1 MSATIRDCFI
11 GRLFRILGGLIGVYA
26 VLSLAMR
33 PMHLILLFNGLA
45 LSVSAGVAV
54 AYLPVAATALRQQAP
69 SRGDVLGVGIF
80 FAGLSGVALRI
91 ESILAR
97 DLAQPRILNTDLA
110 AVSIFTG
117 LLGLVCFLWAPYAS
131 EGRVPRERWGY
142 AGLMVAVGVGIA
154 FTVSAAHHF
163 VTPSPAFRFE

>member
-1 MSATIRDCFI
+1 MSDTIRDCLS
-11 GRLFRILGGLIGVYA
+11 GRLFRILGGLIGLYA
-26 VLSLAMR
+26 AMALALR
-33 PMHLILLFNGLA
+33 PMHLILLLNGLA

-54 AYLPVAATALRQQAP
+54 AYLPVAGTALRQAAP

-97 DLAQPRILNTDLA
+97 DLAKPFILNTDFA
-110 AVSIFTG
+110 AVSIFSG

-131 EGRVPRERWGY
+131 DGRVPRERWGA
-142 AGLMVAVGVGIA
+142 AGLMVAAGVGMA
-154 FTVSAAHHF
+154 FIVSAAHHF
-163 VTPSPAFRFE
+163 VTPSPLFRFE

>member
-1 MSATIRDCFI
+1 MPATIHDCLAC
-11 GRLFRILGGLIGVYA
+11 RLLRILGGLIGVYA
-26 VLSLAMR
+26 LLSLCLR
-33 PMHLILLFNGLA
+33 PMHLILLLNGLA

-54 AYLPVAATALRQQAP
+54 AYLPVAATALRQQTP

-110 AVSIFTG
+110 AVSIFSG

-142 AGLMVAVGVGIA
+142 AGLMVAAGVGLA